1 MRSVA
6 RAVNRWSALSQQH
19 LHLDSDA
26 IALGGDIGFIPG
38 LCSMEKHQSILSRV
52 FWFGVG
58 GGMSVAINWT
68 IYYIFEGRLGW
79 PKAQAFAVS
88 LGVVTLV
95 FAIWN
100 YRINFRTDHGF
111 RECLARY
118 LVAIAFC
125 FALNYGIA
133 LSGIK
138 YFGTTKV
145 LEYGIIAVVQVLVS
159 GVKFMLYHRWVYPRT
174 PAVVLR

>member
-1 MRSVA
+1 
-6 RAVNRWSALSQQH
+6 
-19 LHLDSDA
+19 
-26 IALGGDIGFIPG
+26 
-38 LCSMEKHQSILSRV
+38 
-52 FWFGVG
+52 
-58 GGMSVAINWT
+58 MSVAINWG
-68 IYYIFEGRLGW
+68 IYYLFEGRLGW
-79 PKAQAFAVS
+79 PKGQAFAVS

-125 FALNYGIA
+125 FALNYVITM
-133 LSGIK
+133 SGIK
-138 YFGTTKV
+138 HFATTKV

-159 GVKFMLYHRWVYPRT
+159 GVKFALYHRWVYPRA
-174 PAVVLR
+174 AVPVVAETR

>member
-1 MRSVA
+1 
-6 RAVNRWSALSQQH
+6 
-19 LHLDSDA
+19 
-26 IALGGDIGFIPG
+26 
-38 LCSMEKHQSILSRV
+38 MEKHQPLLSRL

-58 GGMSVAINWT
+58 GAMSVAINWT
-68 IYYIFEGRLGW
+68 IYYVFAGRLGW
-79 PKAQAFAVS
+79 PKGQAFAVS

-125 FALNYGIA
+125 FALNYGIT

-138 YFGTTKV
+138 HFGTTKV

-159 GVKFMLYHRWVYPRT
+159 GVKFVLYHRWVYPRT
-174 PAVVLR
+174 AVVAMR